1 LRGGP
6 AKRRTAGARFLVPR
20 GASAL
25 PARGRNLGLRRLE
38 ARTPDGKGCLLPG
51 PQVRAHP
58 DGGRTALHPPLAL
71 PPPLGPLR
79 HRREGPNECGF
90 IRESRAVRPA
100 IGRLRPVLRH
110 RWCSQG
116 PRRARVLRPAR
127 CGSIEHGRL
136 DQRQPV
142 GRRCKGK
149 DDRAAGRRPQR
160 DGRAARVPRRSRIC
174 PRRAIH
180 TFNALPAASSME
192 AERTGRRLL
201 GSSARLAGMA
211 RMVVLRFAATGIA
224 WGAAFA
230 GDGRPD
236 WLRSS
241 GSTPGRCVPCLPG
254 AGDRQRPMTP
264 ERRIQRC
271 ARMLLPVRAASGQ
284 ARGRR
289 LRRPANAPRA
299 SRSLDRRFG
308 KGAAPA
314 GRRRVVVDRTGLAP
328 PTGEQVSCRDDATI
342 TMSGPSRLT
351 PRWMSQGNSVAM
363 ALRLRGGVEH
373 CPSPRGQRT
382 IAHLN
387 AHRTGTPLIFGAR
400 ARPRRRG
407 VPLVLHSGIGKQ
419 VEPRRPQ
426 RLNDEKRDGTSP
438 PAEDRRRTG
447 PAMPPSRL
455 MSVWRLSC
463 LSGHV

>member
-1 LRGGP
+1 MSQESNPYFQRLAGGLADGGGADGRPPAWVFGQARGHGEDGCVALRRYRDRVGRGVRRRWP
-6 AKRRTAGARFLVPR
+6 SGLVAKQRIDARALR
-20 GASAL
+20 AL
-25 PARGRNLGLRRLE
+25 PARRWRQATTDDARAPDPAKCKDVLAGARSLWPG
-38 ARTPDGKGCLLPG
+38 ARTTAASAGK
-51 PQVRAHP
+51 
-58 DGGRTALHPPLAL
+58 
-71 PPPLGPLR
+71 
-79 HRREGPNECGF
+79 
-90 IRESRAVRPA
+90 
-100 IGRLRPVLRH
+100 
-110 RWCSQG
+110 
-116 PRRARVLRPAR
+116 
-127 CGSIEHGRL
+127 
-136 DQRQPV
+136 
-142 GRRCKGK
+142 
-149 DDRAAGRRPQR
+149 RAA
-160 DGRAARVPRRSRIC
+160 
-174 PRRAIH
+174 
-180 TFNALPAASSME
+180 
-192 AERTGRRLL
+192 
-201 GSSARLAGMA
+201 
-211 RMVVLRFAATGIA
+211 
-224 WGAAFA
+224 
-230 GDGRPD
+230 
-236 WLRSS
+236 
-241 GSTPGRCVPCLPG
+241 
-254 AGDRQRPMTP
+254 
-264 ERRIQRC
+264 
-271 ARMLLPVRAASGQ
+271 
-284 ARGRR
+284 
-289 LRRPANAPRA
+289 RA

-314 GRRRVVVDRTGLAP
+314 GRRRVVVDRTGIAS

-419 VEPRRPQ
+419 VEPGRPQ